1 VAMGITGT
9 DVAKST
15 ADMVLTDDNYASI
28 VAAVEQGRV
37 IYANIRKFVFFMLST
52 NLTEIMVIFVAALL
66 RLPLP
71 LTVIQLLTLN
81 LLTDGFPALAL
92 AVEKGEPQVMQRPP
106 RPKNEPIIKKSMRI
120 GLTIQ
125 TVCQTAVALGAFLLG
140 LWWHPG
146 AALPPG
152 QSPLLTLL
160 RFNWTGVDVQT
171 AETMAFIT
179 LALCELFR
187 AYTVRSERLSVFQ
200 LGLFSNRAMQPAFL
214 VSLVVLLSVVN
225 VPFLQ
230 PVFNTHFLAARE
242 WMVVLGLAVIPAIVE
257 EITKFFIRRSGN

>member
-1 VAMGITGT
+1 
-9 DVAKST
+9 
-15 ADMVLTDDNYASI
+15 
-28 VAAVEQGRV
+28 
-37 IYANIRKFVFFMLST
+37 
-52 NLTEIMVIFVAALL
+52 
-66 RLPLP
+66 
-71 LTVIQLLTLN
+71 
-81 LLTDGFPALAL
+81 
-92 AVEKGEPQVMQRPP
+92 
-106 RPKNEPIIKKSMRI
+106 
-120 GLTIQ
+120 
-125 TVCQTAVALGAFLLG
+125 
-140 LWWHPG
+140 
-146 AALPPG
+146 
-152 QSPLLTLL
+152 
-160 RFNWTGVDVQT
+160 VQT